1 MPDLQKCLRPLRTF
15 PLYSPQPFCA
25 GIPSPITM
33 DASTNRLRVRFADR
47 GTYPP
52 PRPLTRALRFTPAAG
67 GRVPDGAFL
76 VVPDAVS
83 DSSLSASLM
92 FGSYREPI
100 PGSPPAPFLI
110 GGCSAASL
118 LIGGYSEPNPDSPP
132 PSQITGGY
140 LAAPLLI
147 GRYIQPIP
155 GSPPA
160 SLLGGPG
167 PSPPPSPSLSYRRV
181 QPPLTVSIPRPPP
194 AAPTSLS
201 LRRCQPNLTVPLPPH
216 SPIANTPLPPLR
228 TPSAGFPSY
237 PVAPTPPAIV
247 NPLNFDYYSPSPSLA
262 TLPPASQRHPLLPRF
277 SPPPSAFNPRRC
289 RPQPLTFSRRPVAPR
304 NTGTEP
310 VPGLLTLGFRA
321 RASSSRS
328 SSSSSPPVPPPRLR
342 QRTRSGAPPDER
354 DHRWECCN
362 CGAISTRWEFLCSAC
377 RVHGRGAGRGRG
389 RCCLMRGEE
398 GWVGDGGG
406 GSEESGSGE
415 PVRWEGW
422 GGGW

>member
-1 MPDLQKCLRPLRTF
+1 
-15 PLYSPQPFCA
+15 
-25 GIPSPITM
+25 M

-47 GTYPP
+47 VTYPP

-76 VVPDAVS
+76 VVQDAVS
-83 DSSLSASLM
+83 DSSSSASLM
-92 FGSYREPI
+92 IGSYREPI

-110 GGCSAASL
+110 GGYSAASL
-118 LIGGYSEPNPDSPP
+118 LIGGYSEPNADSPP

-167 PSPPPSPSLSYRRV
+167 PSPPPLPLPLLPQGPTPPHHLHPPPPP
-181 QPPLTVSIPRPPP
+181 QPPPP
-194 AAPTSLS
+194 ASPSADPNPTSPS
-201 LRRCQPNLTVPLPPH
+201 PSPRTPP
-216 SPIANTPLPPLR
+216 SPTPPFPPSAP
-228 TPSAGFPSY
+228 PSAGFPSY
-237 PVAPTPPAIV
+237 LAAIPIPVAPTPPAILG
-247 NPLNFDYYSPSPSLA
+247 PLNFDYFSPSPSLA
-262 TLPPASQRHPLLPRF
+262 TLTPASQRHPLLPRF
-277 SPPPSAFNPRRC
+277 SPPPNAFDPRRR

-342 QRTRSGAPPDER
+342 QRTRSRAPPDER

-362 CGAISTRWEFLCSAC
+362 CGAINTRWEFLCSAC
-377 RVHGRGAGRGRG
+377 RVHGRGAGRE
-389 RCCLMRGEE
+389 RCCLMRGGE
-398 GWVGDGGG
+398 GRVGDGGG

>member
-1 MPDLQKCLRPLRTF
+1 
-15 PLYSPQPFCA
+15 
-25 GIPSPITM
+25 M

-47 GTYPP
+47 VTYPP

-67 GRVPDGAFL
+67 GRAPDGAFL
-76 VVPDAVS
+76 VVQDAVS
-83 DSSLSASLM
+83 DSSSSASLM

-110 GGCSAASL
+110 GGYSAASL

-167 PSPPPSPSLSYRRV
+167 PSPPPPPPSPTAGSNPPSPSPSPAPP
-181 QPPLTVSIPRPPP
+181 QPPPP
-194 AAPTSLS
+194 ASPSADPNPTS
-201 LRRCQPNLTVPLPPH
+201 P
-216 SPIANTPLPPLR
+216 SPSPR
-228 TPSAGFPSY
+228 TPPT
-237 PVAPTPPAIV
+237 PTPPFPPSATPSPNPPPPPPPPPASPPTSPPSPSPSPPPPPAILG
-247 NPLNFDYYSPSPSLA
+247 PLNFDYFSPSPSLA
-262 TLPPASQRHPLLPRF
+262 TLTPASQRHPLLPRF
-277 SPPPSAFNPRRC
+277 SPPPNAFNPRRR

-328 SSSSSPPVPPPRLR
+328 SPSSSPPVPPPRLR
-342 QRTRSGAPPDER
+342 QRTRSRAPPDER

-362 CGAISTRWEFLCSAC
+362 CGAINTRWEFLCSAC
-377 RVHGRGAGRGRG
+377 RVHGQGAGRE

-398 GWVGDGGG
+398 GW
-406 GSEESGSGE
+406 
-415 PVRWEGW
+415 
-422 GGGW
+422 GGGWWGGEVRRGGVGSR